1 MSFFRRRMVLVESLS
16 NEKIDHFDCENCSW
30 EGIDV
35 PKGNTESAGLAFNAH
50 SCDDYSREYKK

>member
-1 MSFFRRRMVLVESLS
+1 MVLVESLS